1 MKKCIYL
8 TEGECEEKLIR
19 ALKERPSL
27 VLPGKVKKQ
36 AYLKYLL
43 AIREEESLALQQG
56 IRIPHKSVEQIRKE
70 FEEKN
75 GSIYVEP

>member
-27 VLPGKVKKQ
+27 VLPGKVKKFNVIPNELPVSLLMQFDPGALLFLSLILIKTKQ
-36 AYLKYLL
+36 AT
-43 AIREEESLALQQG
+43 
-56 IRIPHKSVEQIRKE
+56 
-70 FEEKN
+70 
-75 GSIYVEP
+75 